1 MNKLITALIIGVAI
15 ILAGFIIGG
24 TVEYPIGATSGP
36 DYYDRQNFF
45 GGLVDGGVVTAISS
59 TNTAITA
66 KQVCDSSVINWTVT
80 GAVTT
85 VATTTFP
92 GAAAMNTQCLM
103 QNGASKTF
111 LFRNTNTLTAST
123 TVFVV
128 ASTTSDTLLMP
139 EATGADV
146 IIDGAQSALVT
157 FVRTAASTVVI
168 TVTELINGD

>member
-1 MNKLITALIIGVAI
+1 MNKVITALIIGVAI

-45 GGLVDGGVVTAISS
+45 GGLVDGGEVTTLTTGTTTS
-59 TNTAITA
+59 ITA
-66 KQVCDSSVINWTVT
+66 KQVCDSAVVNWLPSDPT
-80 GAVTT
+80 A
-85 VATTTFP
+85 ATTTFP

>member
-1 MNKLITALIIGVAI
+1 MNKVITALIIGVAI

-111 LFRNTNTLTAST
+111 LFRNVSIAAST
-123 TVFVV
+123 TQFVV

-139 EATGADV
+139 EATGADTV
-146 IIDGAQSALVT
+146 VEGQASSLVT
-157 FVRTAASTVVI
+157 FLRTAASTVVI